1 MLECFLKPYNFSTLV
16 TLTKMWASHE
26 VITALLWIFAMDFS
40 CNGVKLGELMSME
53 AVIMIH
59 VTEGS
64 CAVGHAL
71 EFLFIN
77 LLRLHIEVVDLI
89 TFGGLWR
96 NLNTTK
102 SSQHTYCP
110 YMFSIMFEPLQTQK
124 KTTIL
129 QYLWKRLWCHQY
141 SLAWDTPLQH
151 PSGQEFQGKLQ
162 RYLWDSPS
170 PVCACSSWRP

>member
-1 MLECFLKPYNFSTLV
+1 
-16 TLTKMWASHE
+16 
-26 VITALLWIFAMDFS
+26 MDFS

-89 TFGGLWR
+89 TFGGL
-96 NLNTTK
+96 
-102 SSQHTYCP
+102 
-110 YMFSIMFEPLQTQK
+110 
-124 KTTIL
+124 
-129 QYLWKRLWCHQY
+129 
-141 SLAWDTPLQH
+141 
-151 PSGQEFQGKLQ
+151 
-162 RYLWDSPS
+162 
-170 PVCACSSWRP
+170 